1 MAEGR
6 SHGRTARHK
15 LSVVEPFR
23 LDLTATALRRL
34 PTNVVDLLTPAGEYL
49 RALEGEHGAVVVRVT
64 QTKPEALNVTI
75 EGAAA
80 EHARAL
86 ALVRRML
93 GVDRDVSA
101 FDRAAARVPWLKPL
115 VHRLRGVKPPRYP
128 SLWEAFVNVVVFQ
141 QVSLKAASTI
151 VKRVVVSLGTEVERQ
166 GVSMYVFPS
175 AERVLDAKD
184 ALLRGAGLSPSKL
197 ATLRRAGG
205 ALLSGELDE
214 AMLEERT
221 SAEAAELLRRIKG
234 IGPWSATVIL
244 LRGLGRLDVFP
255 GKDTSVM
262 HNLALVTGSAPRDVK
277 GTLERLGAERGMLYY
292 YLLLARLEA
301 SGTLGAPEQPP
312 SDDD

>member
-6 SHGRTARHK
+6 SHGRTSRHK

-23 LDLTATALRRL
+23 LDLTATVLRRL
-34 PTNVVDLLTPAGEYL
+34 PTNVVDILTPAGEYL
-49 RALEGEHGAVVVRVT
+49 RALEGKHGAVVVRAT
-64 QTKPEALNVTI
+64 QTKPDALNVTI

-86 ALVRRML
+86 ALVRRTL
-93 GVDRDVSA
+93 GVDRDVSG
-101 FDRAAARVPWLKPL
+101 FDRAASRVPWLKPL
-115 VHRLRGVKPPRYP
+115 VHRLHGVKPPRYP

-151 VKRVVVSLGTEVERQ
+151 VTRLIVALGTEVKRQ
-166 GVSMYVFPS
+166 GVAMYVFPS

-184 ALLRGAGLSPSKL
+184 AVLRGAGLSPNKL
-197 ATLRRAGG
+197 ATLRRAGD
-205 ALLSGELDE
+205 ALLSGDLDE
-214 AMLEERT
+214 AMLEALP
-221 SAEAAELLRRIKG
+221 SAEAAEVLQRIKG
-234 IGPWSATVIL
+234 VGPWSATVIL

-262 HNLALVTGSAPRDVK
+262 HNLSLVTGSAPRDIK
-277 GTLERLGAERGMLYY
+277 GTIEHLGAERGMLYY

-301 SGTLGAPEQPP
+301 SGKLGAPSQPE
-312 SDDD
+312 SEGD